1 MEKSESALRVALA
14 RAVADRNVDAHA
26 IDQVVAR
33 LGKFDH
39 KIRGVNPCIYGICLD
54 FFLERPEID
63 NILEKAGEVGRV
75 HGLRVFPWGIPWPDI
90 FRVELEAQ
98 FEEIPDLVGSKAL
111 TMHQPG

>member
-1 MEKSESALRVALA
+1 MEKSDGALRLALA
-14 RAVADRNVDAHA
+14 RAVADRNVDAQA

-54 FFLERPEID
+54 FFLERPELD
-63 NILEKAGEVGRV
+63 DLLNKALEVGRV

-90 FRVELEAQ
+90 FRVELETQ
-98 FEEIPDLVGSKAL
+98 FEEIPDAVASRAL
-111 TMHQPG
+111 TLGH